1 MNERTFRASEAHRLD
16 LPERLNWMPPREAID
31 LLELKSG
38 MIVADIGAGTG
49 YFALPFSQAV
59 QPNGKIWAVDLQMG
73 MLDVLA
79 GKLASFDGDIEL
91 LQGTAH
97 ETHLPVGSCDLA
109 FLGNIWHELDDR
121 AGALAEVERI
131 LRPNGRIAI
140 VDWRTGVDYP
150 PGPPPD
156 HRIAAADVEAQL
168 LSAGW
173 QDVKC
178 NLYGKFSYLISARPR
193 GVHSGTSGVAL
204 L

>member
-1 MNERTFRASEAHRLD
+1 
-16 LPERLNWMPPREAID
+16 
-31 LLELKSG
+31 

-131 LRPNGRIAI
+131 LIR
-140 VDWRTGVDYP
+140 
-150 PGPPPD
+150 
-156 HRIAAADVEAQL
+156 
-168 LSAGW
+168 
-173 QDVKC
+173 
-178 NLYGKFSYLISARPR
+178 
-193 GVHSGTSGVAL
+193 VAL
-204 L
+204 RKADGLKQDAAKLLGWGRNTLTRKMKELGMEDVS